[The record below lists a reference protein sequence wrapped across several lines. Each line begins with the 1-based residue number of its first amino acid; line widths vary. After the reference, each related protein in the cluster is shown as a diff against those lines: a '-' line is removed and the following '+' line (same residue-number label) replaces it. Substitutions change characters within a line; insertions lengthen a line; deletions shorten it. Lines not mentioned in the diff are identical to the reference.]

1 MANVRSRGSAARR
14 ARAARRAAAPAAT
27 AAATAPAPA
36 PRGRRGRPPGRGRVA
51 ARAGRGRGVSRGRG
65 GALVGVVISA
75 PASAAPPPPP
85 PPPPAASSLAPPLG
99 PGRAPVGEHCYR
111 WGQVPPLSGPTPAL
125 PIRAFPLVLSVLV
138 ADTDFALLLKF
149 PAAAL
154 PEADDVV
161 AAQVALEVAHP
172 RAVGLAL
179 EAVARAAQAFRARVA
194 ASGGPLPRGA
204 PPALA
209 PVAAAASPTPPFVSA
224 PGSPMA
230 APAPAGIWAA
240 AVQFFSDL

>member
-111 WGQVPPLSGPTPAL
+111 CLQAPRWGGGAPLPFCNGYSQDGAKCLRCRAL
-125 PIRAFPLVLSVLV
+125 HQPCQS
-138 ADTDFALLLKF
+138 F

-240 AVQFFSDL
+240 AVQFFSE